1 VARVVIIVKQGDS
14 GMIRTSFR
22 HRWVKSAVVAVAMAV
37 PAFGLTAG
45 AQAKDPELVM
55 KVGITASA
63 NTILGDSI
71 RHFGMLVD
79 SATDGRVQVKLFGSA
94 LLGKE
99 NTQLE
104 GMVAGTH
111 DAFLHI
117 SSYTGRVKEQRFW
130 DLPFLFTDRDTV
142 ARVTQGALRPEMEAH
157 FRKYNLELMGFFG
170 FGYRQFTGNKHP
182 YNVPEDLK
190 GIKHRIPG
198 GKSKM
203 LLFKALGANPATITF
218 SELYQALKTGV
229 VDSQDN
235 PLSLI
240 YDTKFH
246 EVTKYLSICNY
257 VYNPVI
263 LAVGKPFWEKVP
275 AWAKPLILRAAHD
288 TEGWS
293 RMLSE
298 KIDIQIMQKIKKA
311 APDYK
316 INYCKK
322 EDLPKWR
329 AVAKPVYDSFIEDAG
344 KEWSDKIL
352 RVAGGGYANQ

>member
-1 VARVVIIVKQGDS
+1 MKQAFSYFLKTATVA
-14 GMIRTSFR
+14 
-22 HRWVKSAVVAVAMAV
+22 AAMAV
-37 PAFGLTAG
+37 PAFGLTAT
-45 AQAKDPELVM
+45 AQAKEPELVM
-55 KVGITASA
+55 RVGITTSP
-63 NTILGDSI
+63 NSILGDSI
-71 RHFGMLVD
+71 RYFGKLVD
-79 SATDGRVQVKLFGSA
+79 VATDGRIQVKLFASA

-117 SSYTGRVKEQRFW
+117 SSYTGRIKEQRFW
-130 DLPFLFTDRDTV
+130 DLPFLFADGDAV
-142 ARVTQGALRPEMEAH
+142 ARVTQGPLRKEMEVH
-157 FRKYNLELMGFFG
+157 FRKYNLELLGFFG

-182 YNVPEDLK
+182 YYVPADLK

-235 PLSLI
+235 PLALI

-263 LAVGKPFWEKVP
+263 LAVGQPFWKKVP
-275 AWAKPLILRAAHD
+275 DWAKPLIMQAARD

-293 RMLSE
+293 RMLAE
-298 KIDIQIMQKIKKA
+298 KIDIQIMQKIMKA
-311 APDYK
+311 KPDYK
-316 INYCKK
+316 INYCRK

-329 AVAKPVYDSFIEDAG
+329 AIAQPVYDSFVEDAG

-352 RVAGGGYANQ
+352 RVAGGGYANK

>member
-1 VARVVIIVKQGDS
+1 MTQL
-14 GMIRTSFR
+14 RTQK
-22 HRWVKSAVVAVAMAV
+22 RWLKHAAVAAAIAV
-37 PAFGLTAG
+37 PAFGLSAT
-45 AQAKDPELVM
+45 AQAVEPELTM
-55 KVGITASA
+55 KVGITAGPTS
-63 NTILGDSI
+63 ILGDGT
-71 RHFGMLVD
+71 RYFAKLVD
-79 SATDGRVQVKLFGSA
+79 INSGGRIKVELFASA

-117 SSYTGRVKEQRFW
+117 SSYTGRIKEQRFW
-130 DLPFLFTDRDTV
+130 DMPFLFADGDAV
-142 ARVTQGALRPEMEAH
+142 ARVTQGPLRAEMDEH
-157 FRKYNLELMGFFG
+157 FRKFNLELLGFFG
-170 FGYRQFTGNKHP
+170 FGFRQFTGNKHP

-203 LLFKALGANPATITF
+203 LLFKALGANPATVTF
-218 SELYQALKTGV
+218 SELYQALKAGV

-235 PLSLI
+235 PLPLI

-263 LAVGKPFWEKVP
+263 LAVGKPFWDKTPE
-275 AWAKPLILRAAHD
+275 WARKIYKQAARD

-298 KIDIQIMQKIKKA
+298 KLELESVQKMLAEK
-311 APDYK
+311 PDYK

-329 AVAKPVYDSFIEDAG
+329 KIAQPVYDSFIEDAG
-344 KEWSDKIL
+344 AEWAAKIE
-352 RVAGGGYANQ
+352 RVAKGGYVNE

>member
-1 VARVVIIVKQGDS
+1 MSTTRVRYRGFLS
-14 GMIRTSFR
+14 A
-22 HRWVKSAVVAVAMAV
+22 AVVAAVAV
-37 PAFGLTAG
+37 SAFGVTTG

-55 KVGITASA
+55 RVGITAGPTS
-63 NTILGDSI
+63 ILGDEI
-71 RHFGMLVD
+71 RYLGKLVD
-79 SATDGRVQVKLFGSA
+79 VATNGNVEVKLFASA

-117 SSYTGRVKEQRFW
+117 SAYTGRIKEQRFW
-130 DLPFLFTDRDTV
+130 DLPFLFEDRDAV
-142 ARVTQGALRPEMEAH
+142 SRVTQGPLRKEMEEH
-157 FRKYNLELMGFFG
+157 FRKYNLELLGFFG
-170 FGYRQFTGNKHP
+170 FGYRQFTGNKRP
-182 YNVPEDLK
+182 YYVPEDLK

-203 LLFKALGANPATITF
+203 ILFKALGADPATVTF

-240 YDTKFH
+240 YDTKFP

-263 LAVGKPFWEKVP
+263 LAVGQPYWKKVP
-275 AWAKPLILRAAHD
+275 DKYKPLIKQAARD

-293 RMLSE
+293 RELSA
-298 KIDIQIMQKIKKA
+298 KIDVQIMQKIMADK
-311 APDYK
+311 PDYK
-316 INYCKK
+316 VNYCKK

-329 AVAKPVYDSFIEDAG
+329 KAAQPVYDAFVEDAG
-344 KEWSDKIL
+344 KEWAAKIE
-352 RVAGGGYANQ
+352 RVARGGYANAK

>member
-1 VARVVIIVKQGDS
+1 MKQIPFRYRWINSAIIA
-14 GMIRTSFR
+14 T
-22 HRWVKSAVVAVAMAV
+22 AMAV
-37 PAFGLTAG
+37 PVFALTASV
-45 AQAKDPELVM
+45 QAKEPELVM
-55 KVGITASA
+55 RVGIT
-63 NTILGDSI
+63 TGPTSI
-71 RHFGMLVD
+71 NGQSVDYFGKLVD
-79 SATDGRVQVKLFGSA
+79 VATDGRIQVKLFASA

-117 SSYTGRVKEQRFW
+117 SAYTGRIKEQRFW
-130 DLPFLFTDRDTV
+130 DLPFLFEDGDAV
-142 ARVTQGALRPEMEAH
+142 ARVTQGPLRKDMEAH
-157 FRKYNLELMGFFG
+157 FRKYNLELLGFFG

-182 YNVPEDLK
+182 YNVPADLK

-203 LLFKALGANPATITF
+203 LLFEALGASPSTITF

-240 YDTKFH
+240 YDTKLH

-257 VYNPVI
+257 IYNPII
-263 LAVGKPFWEKVP
+263 LAVGQPFWKKVP
-275 AWAKPLILRAAHD
+275 DWGKPLIMQAARD

-293 RMLSE
+293 RMLTE
-298 KIDIQIMQKIKKA
+298 KIDVQIMQKLIA
-311 APDYK
+311 AKPDYK

-329 AVAKPVYDSFIEDAG
+329 AVAKPVYDSFVEDAG
-344 KEWSDKIL
+344 KEWSDKIF
-352 RVAGGGYANQ
+352 RVAGGGYANEK

>member
-1 VARVVIIVKQGDS
+1 MKTQRLRRRSILSAIVAGALV
-14 GMIRTSFR
+14 
-22 HRWVKSAVVAVAMAV
+22 V
-37 PAFGLTAG
+37 PAIGAMTV

-55 KVGITASA
+55 RVGITAGPTS
-63 NTILGDSI
+63 ILGDGT
-71 RHFGMLVD
+71 RYFGKLVD
-79 SATDGRVQVKLFGSA
+79 VNTDGKVQVKLFASS

-117 SSYTGRVKEQRFW
+117 SAYTGRIKEQRFW
-130 DLPFLFTDRDTV
+130 DLPFLFEDGDAV
-142 ARVTQGALRPEMEAH
+142 ARVTEGPLRKEMEQH
-157 FRKYNLELMGFFG
+157 FRKYNLELLGFFG
-170 FGYRQFTGNKHP
+170 FGYRQFTGNKRP

-203 LLFKALGANPATITF
+203 ILFKALGADPSTVTF

-263 LAVGKPFWEKVP
+263 LAVGQPFWKKVP
-275 AWAKPLILRAAHD
+275 DKYKAAIKQAARD

-293 RMLSE
+293 RMLAE
-298 KIDIQIMQKIKKA
+298 KIDVQIMQKIMAEK
-311 APDYK
+311 PDLK
-316 INYCKK
+316 VNYCKK

-329 AVAKPVYDSFIEDAG
+329 KAARCW
-344 KEWSDKIL
+344 WSPT
-352 RVAGGGYANQ
+352 RVSSSATSTTATSCW

>member
-1 VARVVIIVKQGDS
+1 MRNTNVKPTWIKGATLAAS
-14 GMIRTSFR
+14 LAVTSLGF
-22 HRWVKSAVVAVAMAV
+22 AT
-37 PAFGLTAG
+37 TAN
-45 AQAKDPELVM
+45 AADPEVVM
-55 KVGITASA
+55 KVGITAGPTS
-63 NTILGDSI
+63 ILAKDLEY
-71 RHFGMLVD
+71 FTQMVD
-79 SATDGRVQVKLFGSA
+79 LNSNGRIKVELYASS

-117 SSYTGRVKEQRFW
+117 SSYTGRIKEQRFW
-130 DLPFLFTDRDTV
+130 DLPFLFKDREAV
-142 ARVTQGALRPEMEAH
+142 SRVVLGPLREQMEVD
-157 FRKYNLELMGFFG
+157 FRKYNLELLGFFG
-170 FGYRQFTGNKHP
+170 FGYRQFTGNQHP
-182 YNVPEDLK
+182 YTIPEDLK

-203 LLFKALGANPATITF
+203 ILFQALGANPATITF

-263 LAVGKPFWEKVP
+263 LAVGKPFWEKLP
-275 AWAKPLILRAAHD
+275 DWAKPILKQAGRD
-288 TEGWS
+288 TEGWTRQMS
-293 RMLSE
+293 A
-298 KIDIQIMQKIKKA
+298 KIDVEIIQKILAEK
-311 APDYK
+311 PDYK
-316 INYCKK
+316 INYCKD

-329 AVAKPVYDSFIEDAG
+329 KVAQPVYDSFIEETS
-344 KEWSDKIL
+344 KEWATAIET
-352 RVAGGGYANQ
+352 VAQGGYSTWKTQQ

>member
-1 VARVVIIVKQGDS
+1 MNPKK
-14 GMIRTSFR
+14 IRFR
-22 HRWVKSAVVAVAMAV
+22 GLLTAVAAAAIAV
-37 PAFGLTAG
+37 PMTVMATG

-55 KVGITASA
+55 RVGITAGPTS
-63 NTILGDSI
+63 ILGDGT
-71 RHFGMLVD
+71 RYFAKLVD
-79 SATDGRVQVKLFGSA
+79 VNTNGAVEVKLFASA

-117 SSYTGRVKEQRFW
+117 SSYTGRIKEQRFW
-130 DLPFLFTDRDTV
+130 DLPFLFEDGDAV
-142 ARVTQGALRPEMEAH
+142 ARVTQGPLRNEMEEH
-157 FRKYNLELMGFFG
+157 FRKYNLELLGFFG

-182 YNVPEDLK
+182 YGVPEDLK

-203 LLFKALGANPATITF
+203 LLFQALGANPATVTF

-235 PLSLI
+235 PLGLI

-263 LAVGKPFWEKVP
+263 LAVGQPFWKKVP
-275 AWAKPLILRAAHD
+275 DKYKPAIKQAARD

-298 KIDIQIMQKIKKA
+298 KIDVQILQKIMAEK
-311 APDYK
+311 PDYK
-316 INYCKK
+316 VNYCKK
-322 EDLPKWR
+322 EDLAKWR
-329 AVAKPVYDSFIEDAG
+329 KVAQPVYDSFVEDAG
-344 KEWSDKIL
+344 KEWAEKIE
-352 RVAGGGYANQ
+352 RVARGGYASGK

>member
-1 VARVVIIVKQGDS
+1 MRRMGFSRYWVRRAAVALL
-14 GMIRTSFR
+14 
-22 HRWVKSAVVAVAMAV
+22 VVAPVFGAVASA
-37 PAFGLTAG
+37 AAR
-45 AQAKDPELVM
+45 DPELVM
-55 KVGITASA
+55 RVGITSSE
-63 NTILGDSI
+63 TSILGDST
-71 RHFGMLVD
+71 RYFGNLVD
-79 SATDGRVQVKLFGSA
+79 AATDGRVQVKLFASA

-117 SSYTGRVKEQRFW
+117 SSYTGLIKEQRFW
-130 DLPFLFTDRDTV
+130 DLPFLFPDGDAV
-142 ARVTQGALRPEMEAH
+142 ARVTEGALRPEMEAH
-157 FRKYNLELMGFFG
+157 FRKYNLELLGFFG
-170 FGYRQFTGNKHP
+170 FGYRQFTGNKRP
-182 YNVPEDLK
+182 YLVPEDLQ

-203 LLFKALGANPATITF
+203 LLFKALGANPATVTF

-240 YDTKFH
+240 YDTKFY
-246 EVTKYLSICNY
+246 EVTQFLTICNY

-263 LAVGKPFWEKVP
+263 LAVGQPFWKKVP
-275 AWAKPLILRAAHD
+275 DWAKPLIKQAARD

-293 RMLSE
+293 RMLAE
-298 KIDIQIMQKIKKA
+298 KIDVQIMQKIMTA
-311 APDYK
+311 RPDYK
-316 INYCKK
+316 VSYCRK

-329 AVAKPVYDSFIEDAG
+329 AAAKPVYDSFVEDAG

-352 RVAGGGYANQ
+352 RVAAGGYANQ

>member
-1 VARVVIIVKQGDS
+1 MACVVITVKQGDS
-14 GMIRTSFR
+14 SMKRTSFR
-22 HRWVKSAVVAVAMAV
+22 HHWVKSAVVAVAMAV

-45 AQAKDPELVM
+45 AQAKEPEVVM
-55 KVGITASA
+55 RVGITASL
-63 NTILGDSI
+63 NTILGKSL
-71 RHFGMLVD
+71 RHFKMLAD
-79 SATDGRVQVKLFGSA
+79 SASDGRIEIKLFGSA

-117 SSYTGRVKEQRFW
+117 SSYTGRIKEQRFW
-130 DLPFLFTDRDTV
+130 DLPFLFKDRSVV
-142 ARVTQGALRPEMEAH
+142 ARVTQGSLRPEMEEH
-157 FRKYNLELMGFFG
+157 FRKHNLELMGFFG

-182 YNVPEDLK
+182 YYVPADLK

-235 PLSLI
+235 PLALI

-263 LAVGKPFWEKVP
+263 LAVGKPFWSKVP
-275 AWAKPLILRAAHD
+275 DWAKPIIKRAAHD

-293 RMLSE
+293 RMLSA
-298 KIDIQIMQKIKKA
+298 KIDLEIMGKIKKA

-316 INYCKK
+316 INYCKE

-352 RVAGGGYANQ
+352 AVANGKYPNK

>member
-1 VARVVIIVKQGDS
+1 
-14 GMIRTSFR
+14 MIRTPLGC
-22 HRWVKSAVVAVAMAV
+22 RWIKSAVVSTAIVAMAV
-37 PAFGLTAG
+37 ASAAT

-55 KVGITASA
+55 RVGITAGPTS
-63 NTILGDSI
+63 ILGDEI
-71 RHFGMLVD
+71 RYYGKLVD
-79 SATDGRVQVKLFGSA
+79 VATDGKVEVKLFASA

-117 SSYTGRVKEQRFW
+117 SAYTGRIKEQRFW
-130 DLPFLFTDRDTV
+130 DLPFLFEDRDAV
-142 ARVTQGALRPEMEAH
+142 ARVTQGPLRKEMEAH
-157 FRKYNLELMGFFG
+157 FRKYNLELLGFFG
-170 FGYRQFTGNKHP
+170 FGYRQFTGNKRP
-182 YNVPEDLK
+182 YAVPEDLK

-203 LLFKALGANPATITF
+203 ILFKALGADPATVTF

-240 YDTKFH
+240 YDTKFP

-263 LAVGKPFWEKVP
+263 LAVGQPYWKKVP
-275 AWAKPLILRAAHD
+275 DKYKPILKQAARD

-293 RMLSE
+293 RMLSA
-298 KIDIQIMQKIKKA
+298 KIDVQIMQKIMAEK
-311 APDYK
+311 PDYK
-316 INYCKK
+316 VNYCKK

-329 AVAKPVYDSFIEDAG
+329 KAAQPVYDAFVEDAG
-344 KEWSDKIL
+344 KEWAAKIE
-352 RVAGGGYANQ
+352 RVARGGYASAK

>member
-1 VARVVIIVKQGDS
+1 MSTTRVRSSRIL
-14 GMIRTSFR
+14 
-22 HRWVKSAVVAVAMAV
+22 SAAVSAAVAVS
-37 PAFGLTAG
+37 AFYMTAG
-45 AQAKDPELVM
+45 AQAADKKLEM
-55 KVGITASA
+55 RVGITAGPTS
-63 NTILGDSI
+63 ILGDEV
-71 RHFGMLVD
+71 RYFGKLVD
-79 SATDGRVQVKLFGSA
+79 VNTNGEVDVKLFASA

-104 GMVAGTH
+104 GMVTGTH

-117 SSYTGRVKEQRFW
+117 SAYTGRIKEQRFW
-130 DLPFLFTDRDTV
+130 DLPFLFDDRDAV
-142 ARVTQGALRPEMEAH
+142 ARVTEGPLRKQMEEH
-157 FRKYNLELMGFFG
+157 FRKYNLELLGFFG
-170 FGYRQFTGNKHP
+170 FGYRQFTGNKRP
-182 YNVPEDLK
+182 YYVPEDLK

-203 LLFKALGANPATITF
+203 ILFKALGADPSTVTF

-240 YDTKFH
+240 YDTKFP

-263 LAVGKPFWEKVP
+263 LAVGQPYWKKVP
-275 AWAKPLILRAAHD
+275 DQYKPLIKQAARD

-293 RMLSE
+293 RMLSA
-298 KIDIQIMQKIKKA
+298 KIDDQIIQKIMAEK
-311 APDYK
+311 PDYK
-316 INYCKK
+316 VNYCKK

-329 AVAKPVYDSFIEDAG
+329 KAAQPVYDSFIEESG
-344 KEWSDKIL
+344 KEWADAIE
-352 RVAGGGYANQ
+352 RVAHGGYANAK

>member
-1 VARVVIIVKQGDS
+1 MNRRPFGCRW
-14 GMIRTSFR
+14 IRSAA
-22 HRWVKSAVVAVAMAV
+22 VAVVMSI
-37 PAFGLTAG
+37 PAFALTTG

-55 KVGITASA
+55 RVGITPGPNS
-63 NTILGDSI
+63 ILGDEV
-71 RHFGMLVD
+71 RYFGKLVD
-79 SATDGRVQVKLFGSA
+79 VNTDGKVEVKLFASA

-99 NTQLE
+99 NTELE

-117 SSYTGRVKEQRFW
+117 SAYTGRIKEQRFW
-130 DLPFLFTDRDTV
+130 DLPFLFPDRDAV
-142 ARVTQGALRPEMEAH
+142 ARVVQGPLREQMEKD
-157 FRKYNLELMGFFG
+157 FRKYNLELLGFFG

-203 LLFKALGANPATITF
+203 MLFKALGADPSTITF

-240 YDTKFH
+240 YDTKFY

-263 LAVGKPFWEKVP
+263 LAVGQPFWKKVP
-275 AWAKPLILRAAHD
+275 DKYKPILKQAARD

-293 RMLSE
+293 RELSA
-298 KIDIQIMQKIKKA
+298 KIDVQIMQKIMKA
-311 APDYK
+311 NPDYK
-316 INYCKK
+316 VNYCKK

-329 AVAKPVYDSFIEDAG
+329 KAAQPVYDAFAEDAG
-344 KEWSDKIL
+344 KEWAEKIE
-352 RVAGGGYANQ
+352 RVAHGGYADMK

>member
-1 VARVVIIVKQGDS
+1 MFWRQLGS
-14 GMIRTSFR
+14 RWIR
-22 HRWVKSAVVAVAMAV
+22 SAVVAVAVALPV
-37 PAFGLTAG
+37 FAPTAG
-45 AQAKDPELVM
+45 AQTKNPELVM
-55 KVGITASA
+55 RVGITTAPTS
-63 NTILGDSI
+63 ILGDSI
-71 RHFGMLVD
+71 RYYGKLVD
-79 SATDGRVQVKLFGSA
+79 VSTEGRVEIKLFASA

-117 SSYTGRVKEQRFW
+117 SAYTGLVKEQRFW
-130 DLPFLFTDRDTV
+130 DLPFLFADGDAV
-142 ARVTQGALRPEMEAH
+142 ARVTQGPLRKEMEEH
-157 FRKYNLELMGFFG
+157 FRKYNLELLGFFG
-170 FGYRQFTGNKHP
+170 FGYRQFTGNKRP

-203 LLFKALGANPATITF
+203 LLFQALGANPSTITF

-235 PLSLI
+235 PLALI

-263 LAVGKPFWEKVP
+263 LAVGQPFWKKVP
-275 AWAKPLILRAAHD
+275 DSDKALLKQAARD

-293 RMLSE
+293 RMLAE
-298 KIDIQIMQKIKKA
+298 KIDLDIMQKIMA
-311 APDYK
+311 AKPDLK
-316 INYCKK
+316 VNYCKT

-329 AVAKPVYDSFIEDAG
+329 AVAKPVYDSFVEDAG
-344 KEWSDKIL
+344 KAWSDKIV
-352 RVAGGGYANQ
+352 RVANGGYVNAK

>member
-1 VARVVIIVKQGDS
+1 MD
-14 GMIRTSFR
+14 RTPLR
-22 HRWVKSAVVAVAMAV
+22 CRWIKSAVVSAAIVTMAVAS
-37 PAFGLTAG
+37 TAT
-45 AQAKDPELVM
+45 ALAKDPELVM
-55 KVGITASA
+55 RVGITASP
-63 NTILGDSI
+63 TSILGDST
-71 RHFGMLVD
+71 RYFGKLVD
-79 SATDGRVQVKLFGSA
+79 VATDGQVEVKLFASA

-117 SSYTGRVKEQRFW
+117 SSYTGLIKEQRFW
-130 DLPFLFTDRDTV
+130 DLPFLFEDGDAV
-142 ARVTQGALRPEMEAH
+142 ARVTQGPLRNEMEEH
-157 FRKYNLELMGFFG
+157 FRKYNLELLGFFG

-182 YNVPEDLK
+182 YSVPEDLK

-235 PLSLI
+235 PLALI

-246 EVTKYLSICNY
+246 EVTTYLSICNY

-263 LAVGKPFWEKVP
+263 LAVGQPYWKKVP
-275 AWAKPLILRAAHD
+275 DKYKPLIKQAARD

-293 RMLSE
+293 RMLAE
-298 KIDIQIMQKIKKA
+298 KIDVQIMQKIMA
-311 APDYK
+311 AKPDYK
-316 INYCKK
+316 VNYCKK

-329 AVAKPVYDSFIEDAG
+329 AVAKPVYDSFVEDAG
-344 KEWSDKIL
+344 QEWSDKIL
-352 RVAGGGYANQ
+352 RVAGGGYVNGK

>member
-1 VARVVIIVKQGDS
+1 
-14 GMIRTSFR
+14 MM
-22 HRWVKSAVVAVAMAV
+22 VKSVQARSRKWVAVASTVAALSV
-37 PAFGLTAG
+37 GLASN
-45 AQAKDPELVM
+45 AQAAEPELVM
-55 KVGITASA
+55 RVGITSSP
-63 NTILGDSI
+63 TSILGDSI
-71 RHFGMLVD
+71 RYFAKLVD
-79 SATDGRVQVKLFGSA
+79 VNTGGKIQVKLFASA

-117 SSYTGRVKEQRFW
+117 SSYTGRIKSQRFW
-130 DLPFLFTDRDTV
+130 DLPFLFSDGDAV
-142 ARVTQGALRPEMEAH
+142 ARVTQGPLRLEMEED
-157 FRKYNLELMGFFG
+157 FRKYELELLGFMG

-182 YNVPEDLK
+182 YTVPADLK

-235 PLSLI
+235 PLALI

-263 LAVGKPFWEKVP
+263 LAVGQPFWKKVP
-275 AWAKPLILRAAHD
+275 DWAKPLIKQAARD

-293 RMLSE
+293 RMLAE
-298 KIDIQIMQKIKKA
+298 KIDVQIMQKIMTAK
-311 APDYK
+311 PDYK

-329 AVAKPVYDSFIEDAG
+329 KIAQPVYDSFVEDAG
-344 KEWSDKIL
+344 QEWSDKIL
-352 RVAGGGYANQ
+352 RVANGGYAKK

>member
-1 VARVVIIVKQGDS
+1 MNTTGV
-14 GMIRTSFR
+14 
-22 HRWVKSAVVAVAMAV
+22 RWSRILSAAILAA
-37 PAFGLTAG
+37 GLCLAAG

-55 KVGITASA
+55 RVGITAGPTS
-63 NTILGDSI
+63 ILGDGT
-71 RHFGMLVD
+71 RYFGKLVD
-79 SATDGRVQVKLFGSA
+79 VATDGNVEVKLFASS

-117 SSYTGRVKEQRFW
+117 SAYTGRIKEQRFW
-130 DLPFLFTDRDTV
+130 DLPFLFEDRDAV
-142 ARVTQGALRPEMEAH
+142 SRVTQGPLRKQMEEH
-157 FRKYNLELMGFFG
+157 FRKYNLELLGFFG
-170 FGYRQFTGNKHP
+170 FGYRQFTGNKRP

-203 LLFKALGANPATITF
+203 ILFQALGADPSTVTF

-235 PLSLI
+235 PMGLI

-263 LAVGKPFWEKVP
+263 LAVGQPYWKKVP
-275 AWAKPLILRAAHD
+275 DKYKAAIKQAARD

-298 KIDIQIMQKIKKA
+298 KIDLEIMQKIMAEK
-311 APDYK
+311 PDYQV
-316 INYCKK
+316 NYCKK

-329 AVAKPVYDSFIEDAG
+329 KVAQPVYDAFIEDAG
-344 KEWSDKIL
+344 KEWADTIE
-352 RVAGGGYANQ
+352 RVAHGGYVNAK

>member
-1 VARVVIIVKQGDS
+1 MNGRLLVCRWLSSTFVA
-14 GMIRTSFR
+14 
-22 HRWVKSAVVAVAMAV
+22 AAMAL
-37 PAFGLTAG
+37 PALMPAAV
-45 AQAKDPELVM
+45 AQAKEPQVVM
-55 KVGITASA
+55 RVGITTAPTS
-63 NTILGDSI
+63 ILGDSI
-71 RHFGMLVD
+71 RYYAKLVD
-79 SATDGRVQVKLFGSA
+79 VNTEGRVEVKLFASS

-117 SSYTGRVKEQRFW
+117 SAYTGLIKEQRFW
-130 DLPFLFTDRDTV
+130 DLPFLFEDGDAV
-142 ARVTQGALRPEMEAH
+142 ARVTQGPLRKEMEEH
-157 FRKYNLELMGFFG
+157 FRKYNLELLGYFG
-170 FGYRQFTGNKHP
+170 FGYRQFTGNKRP

-203 LLFKALGANPATITF
+203 ILFKALGADPSTVTF

-235 PLSLI
+235 PLALI

-246 EVTKYLSICNY
+246 EVTKYLSVCNY

-263 LAVGKPFWEKVP
+263 LAVGQPFWKKVP
-275 AWAKPLILRAAHD
+275 DKDKALLKQAARD

-293 RMLSE
+293 RMLAE
-298 KIDIQIMQKIKKA
+298 KIDLDIMQKIKA
-311 APDYK
+311 AKPDLE

-329 AVAKPVYDSFIEDAG
+329 AVAKPVYESFVEEGG
-344 KEWSDKIL
+344 KEWSDKII
-352 RVAGGGYANQ
+352 RVANGGYVNAK

>member
-1 VARVVIIVKQGDS
+1 MKHTSSPPNWLNGAAVSAALVAATFGFV
-14 GMIRTSFR
+14 
-22 HRWVKSAVVAVAMAV
+22 SAA
-37 PAFGLTAG
+37 TA
-45 AQAKDPELVM
+45 ADPEVVM
-55 KVGITASA
+55 KVGITSGP
-63 NTILGDSI
+63 TSILAKDIEYFTS
-71 RHFGMLVD
+71 LVD
-79 SATDGRVQVKLFGSA
+79 LNSNGRIKVELYASS

-104 GMVAGTH
+104 GIVAGTH

-117 SSYTGRVKEQRFW
+117 SSFTGRIKEQRFW
-130 DLPFLFTDRDTV
+130 DLPFLFKDREAV
-142 ARVTQGALRPEMEAH
+142 SRVVLGPLREQMEVD
-157 FRKYNLELMGFFG
+157 FRKYNMELLGFFG

-182 YNVPEDLK
+182 YNVPEDLR

-203 LLFKALGANPATITF
+203 ILFQALGANPATITF

-246 EVTKYLSICNY
+246 EVTQYLSICNY

-263 LAVGKPFWEKVP
+263 LATGQPFWQKLP
-275 AWAKPLILRAAHD
+275 DWAKPILKQAARD
-288 TEGWS
+288 TEGWT
-293 RMLSE
+293 RQLSA
-298 KIDIQIMQKIKKA
+298 KIDVEIIQKMLVEK
-311 APDYK
+311 PDYK
-316 INYCKK
+316 INYCKE

-329 AVAKPVYDSFIEDAG
+329 AVAQPVYDSFIEETS
-344 KEWSDKIL
+344 KEWATAIET
-352 RVAGGGYANQ
+352 VAKGGYTDWKVQN